1 MYSRNS
7 LKKNRNRRAII
18 QVNKKFDIIQNPFR
32 PKGFFF
38 DMRSAA
44 LSIVLILLLAGCE
57 KAEPVVEARPVPK
70 KHSHHKV
77 TAVAIAP
84 KPKDT
89 ITIAAVGDMMLGSA
103 YPDRSKLPPDS
114 AKESF
119 NAVKSD
125 LKGSDIVFGNMEG
138 TLLDA
143 GVPATYKKNLKAAYL
158 FRMPTYYARVFKDA
172 GFNMVSVANNHIT
185 DFGEKGYLSTTAT
198 LDKYGIHYAGLE
210 TCPTTIFEKDGIKYG
225 FCAFAPNAHAVPL
238 LELRHAAKIIREL
251 KAQCDIVIVSFHGG
265 GEGAAYEHVPFKM
278 ESFLGAK
285 RGNVHAFTH
294 MAVDA
299 GADIVLGN
307 GPHVSRALEKY
318 KGRLIAYSLGN
329 FCTYKSVSVAGVC
342 GMAPL
347 LKVKMNHNGEFIS
360 GRIISFRQN
369 HEKGLLRDSL
379 NSAARRIRMLTA
391 KDFPKSGLVIGED
404 GVIKSMN

>member
-1 MYSRNS
+1 M
-7 LKKNRNRRAII
+7 RA
-18 QVNKKFDIIQNPFR
+18 
-32 PKGFFF
+32 
-38 DMRSAA
+38 AA
-44 LSIVLILLLAGCE
+44 LSIVLILILAGCE
-57 KAEPVVEARPVPK
+57 QAEPAAEAHSVPQK
-70 KHSHHKV
+70 RYHHKV
-77 TAVAIAP
+77 AAAATAP
-84 KPKDT
+84 KTKDT

-103 YPDRSKLPPDS
+103 YPNRSGLPPDS
-114 AKESF
+114 ARGSF
-119 NAVKSD
+119 AAVKDD

-143 GVPATYKKNLKAAYL
+143 GMPATYKKNLKVAYL

-172 GFNMVSVANNHIT
+172 GFNLVSVANNHIT
-185 DFGEKGYLSTTAT
+185 DFGEKGYLNTTST
-198 LDKYGIHYAGLE
+198 LGQYGIHYAGLE

-225 FCAFAPNAHAVPL
+225 FCAFAPNAHAMPL
-238 LELRHAAKIIREL
+238 LELRIAAKVIREL

-265 GEGAAYEHVPFKM
+265 AEGAAYEHVPFKM

-294 MAVDA
+294 MAIDA

-347 LKVKMNHNGEFIS
+347 LKVKMNRKGEFIS

-369 HEKGLLRDSL
+369 HDKGLLPDSL
-379 NSAARRIRMLTA
+379 NNAAKRIRILTA
-391 KDFPKSGLVIGED
+391 KDFPKSGLVIGDD
-404 GVIKSMN
+404 GKVVPDNNL

>member
-1 MYSRNS
+1 
-7 LKKNRNRRAII
+7 
-18 QVNKKFDIIQNPFR
+18 
-32 PKGFFF
+32 
-38 DMRSAA
+38 MRSAA
-44 LSIVLILLLAGCE
+44 LSVVLVLILAGCE
-57 KAEPVVEARPVPK
+57 QAEPVAKTRPVHR
-70 KHSHHKV
+70 KHHHHKV
-77 TAVAIAP
+77 AAVAIAP

-103 YPDRSKLPPDS
+103 YPDPGKLPPDS

-119 NAVKSD
+119 RAVKDD
-125 LKGSDIVFGNMEG
+125 LKGSDIVFGNIEG

-143 GVPATYKKNLKAAYL
+143 GMPATYKKNLKVAYL

-172 GFNMVSVANNHIT
+172 GFNLVSVANNHIT
-185 DFGEKGYLSTTAT
+185 DFGEKGYLSTTTT

-210 TCPTTIFEKDGIKYG
+210 TCPTAIFEKDGLKYG
-225 FCAFAPNAHAVPL
+225 FCAFAPNAHAISI
-238 LELRHAAKIIREL
+238 LELRTAAKVIREL

-265 GEGAAYEHVPFKM
+265 GEGPAYEHVPFKM

-294 MAVDA
+294 MAIDA

-347 LKVKMNHNGEFIS
+347 LKVKMNRKGEFIS
-360 GRIISFRQN
+360 GQIISFRQT
-369 HEKGLLRDSL
+369 HEKGLMPDSL
-379 NSAARRIRMLTA
+379 NSAAKRIRMLTV
-391 KDFPKSGLVIGED
+391 KDFPGSGLQISED
-404 GVIKSMN
+404 GQVLSNN